1 MDAVRR
7 TAEYPAMTKTLL
19 LCSFCVSVLAG
30 SALADDAKKAAP
42 AKKPPVAKP
51 VTVKL
56 SDAAGKSVGTAKL
69 EADPGGVKITHAV
82 KGLPAGEHAIHIHET
97 AKCEGP
103 DFKSAGGHFN
113 PEGHKH
119 GGPDLGPTRARRQW
133 ADIGV
138 DGRGIADESPG
149 PDFQIDGSPRLTVR
163 MVARLQAFRRL
174 SERLGVRLQLVDEGD
189 PGLVPLLFLPLV
201 LPLEAP
207 HLLLV
212 LKLVLRAFQL
222 GESPEG
228 IVRSYRTLQL
238 FDVYAVI
245 SRYLANRASFD
256 AYLCQRDE
264 EAEAVRRTIEASQQ
278 SGPTKGELL
287 ARARAKGL
295 IP

>member
-69 EADPGGVKITHAV
+69 EADPGGVKITLAV

-113 PEGHKH
+113 PEHKKH
-119 GGPDLGPTRARRQW
+119 GKDNPGARTPATSRTSPPTPRARRPPRSW
-133 ADIGV
+133 PPAS
-138 DGRGIADESPG
+138 RSTTARTRCSPAVA
-149 PDFQIDGSPRLTVR
+149 PRW
-163 MVARLQAFRRL
+163 
-174 SERLGVRLQLVDEGD
+174 
-189 PGLVPLLFLPLV
+189 
-201 LPLEAP
+201 
-207 HLLLV
+207 
-212 LKLVLRAFQL
+212 
-222 GESPEG
+222 
-228 IVRSYRTLQL
+228 
-238 FDVYAVI
+238 
-245 SRYLANRASFD
+245 
-256 AYLCQRDE
+256 
-264 EAEAVRRTIEASQQ
+264 
-278 SGPTKGELL
+278 
-287 ARARAKGL
+287 
-295 IP
+295 